1 MRLTKV
7 FVHILKGPWSKDVP
21 SLKSLI
27 WTLTSTMSNLT
38 ASEPVMKT
46 SWWFDDFF
54 LSDFV
59 IKKFGKSHWYHKS
72 KDVSSLK
79 SLIWT
84 LTSTMSYLTASEPV
98 MKTGPE
104 VLGNRQP
111 QMTYVKSYLTF
122 PNLDFYR
129 NYFVLAKCQ
138 WNHRCCQW
146 THCCCSVK
154 K

>member
-1 MRLTKV
+1 MRDISTVILIKLLQRTNLGNHISVVHLHNDLT
-7 FVHILKGPWSKDVP
+7 
-21 SLKSLI
+21 
-27 WTLTSTMSNLT
+27 T
-38 ASEPVMKT
+38 
-46 SWWFDDFF
+46 FF
-54 LSDFV
+54 SSDFSS
-59 IKKFGKSHWYHKS
+59 KT

-84 LTSTMSYLTASEPV
+84 LTSTMSYLTASEPA

-104 VLGNRQP
+104 ALGNHLLQTAQF

-138 WNHRCCQW
+138 WNHRCCQ
-146 THCCCSVK
+146 
-154 K
+154 

>member
-1 MRLTKV
+1 MRDSSTVILIKLLQRKNLGNHISVVHLHNDLT
-7 FVHILKGPWSKDVP
+7 
-21 SLKSLI
+21 
-27 WTLTSTMSNLT
+27 T
-38 ASEPVMKT
+38 
-46 SWWFDDFF
+46 FF
-54 LSDFV
+54 SSDFSS
-59 IKKFGKSHWYHKS
+59 KT

-104 VLGNRQP
+104 ALENHLLQTAQL

-138 WNHRCCQW
+138 WNHRCCQ
-146 THCCCSVK
+146 
-154 K
+154 